1 MDPRAMIK
9 KSGLT
14 GLKRATIMP
23 MMPMMTKPKQ
33 EVKATIEKLKKVF
46 KAK

>member
-9 KSGLT
+9 KSGLS

-23 MMPMMTKPKQ
+23 IKSMMTKPKE
-33 EVKATIEKLKKVF
+33 EVKMAIQKLQKVF
-46 KAK
+46 KPK

>member
-9 KSGLT
+9 KSGLA

-23 MMPMMTKPKQ
+23 MMPMMTKPKE
-33 EVKATIEKLKKVF
+33 EVKEVIQKLKKVF
-46 KAK
+46 KPK

>member
-9 KSGLT
+9 KSGLA

-23 MMPMMTKPKQ
+23 MKNMMTRPKE
-33 EVKATIEKLKKVF
+33 EVKATIQKLQTVF
-46 KAK
+46 KPK